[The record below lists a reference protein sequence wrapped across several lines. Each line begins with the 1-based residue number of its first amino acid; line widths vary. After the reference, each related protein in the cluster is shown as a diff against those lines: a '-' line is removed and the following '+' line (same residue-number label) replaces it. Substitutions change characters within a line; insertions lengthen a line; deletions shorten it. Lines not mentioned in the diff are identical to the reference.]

1 MSSHLILSA
10 IFKNHPGNGKFTE
23 LKSSKILET
32 IDRLEQRIGSRF
44 PESGLMRV
52 CGEFNALAR
61 ESEVLAIRLASP
73 IWPVR
78 LASTAAGAL
87 LLGLVL
93 WAIGQVI
100 HKFSLNAN
108 GVTELLQSTESA
120 INELIFLGL
129 ALFFLVNLETRLKQ
143 RSALRALHQLRSI
156 AHVVDMHQ
164 LTKDPAFVLGKATGT
179 LVSPQRPLT
188 RQELTR
194 YLDYCSE
201 MLALVSKIAA
211 LFAQNMG
218 DPIVLN
224 AVNEVESLTQGMS
237 GKIWQKIMILDLSAA
252 GA

>member
-1 MSSHLILSA
+1 MSYLRILFA
-10 IFKNHPGNGKFTE
+10 LFRRQVNKGKFTE
-23 LKSSKILET
+23 LKSDRILET
-32 IDRLEQRIGSRF
+32 INRLEQRIGSRF
-44 PESGLMRV
+44 PESGLRRV
-52 CGEFNALAR
+52 CSEFTQLAQDSEALA
-61 ESEVLAIRLASP
+61 VKLASP

-78 LASTAAGAL
+78 IAATAAGGL

-129 ALFFLVNLETRLKQ
+129 ALFFLINLEARIKQ

-179 LVSPQRPLT
+179 QASPQRPLT
-188 RQELTR
+188 RAELTR

-224 AVNEVESLTQGMS
+224 AVNEVESLTQGLS

-252 GA
+252 GG